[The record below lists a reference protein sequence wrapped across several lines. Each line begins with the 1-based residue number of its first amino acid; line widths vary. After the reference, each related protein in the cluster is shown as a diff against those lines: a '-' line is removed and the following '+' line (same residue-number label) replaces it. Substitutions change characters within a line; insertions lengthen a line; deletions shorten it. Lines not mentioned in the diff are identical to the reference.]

1 MREGIRRYEYD
12 TAVES
17 GRAGGSV
24 VAVRVLAIVA
34 ALLALVLIVG
44 TAIALVSGSREK
56 KLEREAAFTVKA
68 EGRGRT
74 AFTGI
79 GTIRARSADPDGAVV
94 IAAIAVPYD
103 ASDIAFTEELKKKT
117 PVLRAAAV
125 QILQSQ
131 PAERLAPAYEAGI
144 KAALRDAFNARLSLG
159 KVDEIWLSDFV
170 VVR

>member
-1 MREGIRRYEYD
+1 MREGMRRYEYD
-12 TAVES
+12 TRVES
-17 GRAGGSV
+17 DRTEGTV
-24 VAVRVLAIVA
+24 VVVRVLAAVA

-44 TAIALVSGSREK
+44 TAIALISGSREK
-56 KLEREAAFTVKA
+56 KLEREAAFTVMAK
-68 EGRGRT
+68 GRGRT

-79 GTIRARSADPDGAVV
+79 GTIRAKSADADSAVV
-94 IAAIAVPYD
+94 IATIAFPYD

-159 KVDEIWLSDFV
+159 TVDEIWLSDFA